1 MLASLDP
8 EPLAPLPERISGLW
22 RLSVT
27 GYVLCSVG
35 IVLIIFTGE
44 VSATESLA
52 FARDWAL
59 ICLVAIAVCS
69 VFIGAVFVLTP
80 LRHRRTRQVS
90 VWWTIGGVIVGV
102 CLIGI
107 VTSWGAA
114 LLGLPTTL
122 DFWPRLIAMTVLG
135 SALGLAALLFLDRIL
150 HTRRNL
156 ARLAEQQVNNEL
168 AQMSHVLLLQE
179 IRDEVMNQ
187 VEEELDSARDQVQ
200 HLLREVEGASSA
212 ASMTMAS
219 TELRAMADGSVRPLS
234 ARLWS
239 SAQADQPKA
248 SLWLLISETL
258 RHEPFHPV
266 ALILIHLMGSTA
278 LNISQFGAGNAL
290 GLAVSSTLSI
300 AVITVIANALMRKYP
315 ARHALIFVVGIV
327 VLQLGVI
334 PSALWRNSQIPES
347 ASLGW
352 VVIQILAGVLVIL
365 ATSGIGS
372 WWRVRDALVQE
383 RGRVLSQEK
392 AHALARSRLV
402 ADLARETSKVLHGS
416 VQTRLVACAMST
428 ERAIANND
436 IHLLKDALVEASR
449 ILDQESFQQD
459 PVSSLNQEIDR
470 KVQLWVELCDIKVHV
485 DPALLDADTHLGA
498 QSTTA
503 ATVGRVIEEA
513 MSNAIRHGDAN
524 AIEVHVD
531 LMADGTIRVTV
542 TDNGTGVDSNPPG
555 MGSAFLTQAT
565 RGAWSLEQVSDGAR
579 LIAYVPTS
587 LTSL

>member
-8 EPLAPLPERISGLW
+8 EPLAPLPDRIRGLW
-22 RLSVT
+22 RLSVK
-27 GYVLCSVG
+27 GYVLCSAG

-44 VSATESLA
+44 VSASESLE
-52 FARDWAL
+52 FALDWAL

-69 VFIGAVFVLTP
+69 AFMGAVFVLTP

-90 VWWTIGGVIVGV
+90 AWWTIGGVIVGV
-102 CLIGI
+102 SLIGI

-168 AQMSHVLLLQE
+168 AQISQVLLLQE
-179 IRDEVMNQ
+179 IREEVMDQ
-187 VEEELDSARDQVQ
+187 VDEELDSARDQVQ
-200 HLLREVEGASSA
+200 HLLREVEAATSA
-212 ASMTMAS
+212 ASMNMAS
-219 TELRAMADGSVRPLS
+219 TELRAMAEGSVRPLS

-239 SAQADQPKA
+239 TAHADQPKA

-278 LNISQFGAGNAL
+278 VNTAQFGAGNAL

-300 AVITVIANALMRKYP
+300 AAITLIANALMRRYP
-315 ARHALIFVVGIV
+315 ARHALIFVLGIV

-372 WWRVRDALVQE
+372 WWRIRDALVQE
-383 RGRVLSQEK
+383 RGRVLSHEK

-436 IHLLKDALVEASR
+436 IHQLKAALVEASR

-459 PVSSLNQEIDR
+459 PVSSLSQEIDR
-470 KVQLWVELCDIKVHV
+470 KVQLWVELCDITVHV
-485 DPALLDADTHLGA
+485 DPPLLDADTHLGA

-524 AIEVHVD
+524 AIVVQVD
-531 LMADGTIRVTV
+531 LMADATIRVTV
-542 TDNGTGVDSNPPG
+542 TDNGTGVAGNPPG